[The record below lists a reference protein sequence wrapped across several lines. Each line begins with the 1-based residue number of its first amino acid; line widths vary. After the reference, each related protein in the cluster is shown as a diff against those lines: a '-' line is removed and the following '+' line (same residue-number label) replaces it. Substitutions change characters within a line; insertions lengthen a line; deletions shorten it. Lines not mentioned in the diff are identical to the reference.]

1 MDNNLKKSDE
11 SKVKVFIQ
19 GSADITGQNSFSG
32 KLNEQYPF
40 DKNQRI
46 APKLLPR
53 PGCKLNTVFAA
64 TRSKNTLQL
73 LQVMDH
79 VGRLHLWLYL

>member
-53 PGCKLNTVFAA
+53 PGCRLCCNQIKKYPPTLANDGSC
-64 TRSKNTLQL
+64 RSTAPVALPVN
-73 LQVMDH
+73 
-79 VGRLHLWLYL
+79 G

>member
-40 DKNQRI
+40 DKI
-46 APKLLPR
+46 SVLPPNFCR
-53 PGCKLNTVFAA
+53 GRVVDSILF
-64 TRSKNTLQL
+64 L
-73 LQVMDH
+73 LQPDQKISSSSCK
-79 VGRLHLWLYL
+79 